1 MCGVKLVAYK
11 MVKSGD
17 YRERRNFSR
26 IRNSYEL
33 KDLLEMYAPFPG
45 EKGCQI
51 LFHVETKSLNEHAI
65 LLKDIEVEYNR
76 ELLLQLQ
83 REFLV
88 SNIWVSAKP

>member
-1 MCGVKLVAYK
+1 
-11 MVKSGD
+11 
-17 YRERRNFSR
+17 
-26 IRNSYEL
+26 
-33 KDLLEMYAPFPG
+33 
-45 EKGCQI
+45 
-51 LFHVETKSLNEHAI
+51 VETKSLNEHAI